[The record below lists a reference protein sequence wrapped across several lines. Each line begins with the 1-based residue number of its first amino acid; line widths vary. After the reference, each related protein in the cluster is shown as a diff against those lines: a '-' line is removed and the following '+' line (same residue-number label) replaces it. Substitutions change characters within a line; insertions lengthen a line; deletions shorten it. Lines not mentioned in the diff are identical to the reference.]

1 MATSPE
7 IETSEKGEPVPL
19 DVAVMSSVIETSEK
33 RNQFPFGIVATSPE
47 MKTSEKGE
55 PVPLDVA
62 ATSSGIEISEKGK
75 QFLLLQI
82 PQRLLTDDNTI
93 DMELFNRPDD
103 CVHTEI
109 IVSSRDKKN
118 EEDEKK
124 GKNA

>member
-1 MATSPE
+1 M
-7 IETSEKGEPVPL
+7 
-19 DVAVMSSVIETSEK
+19 
-33 RNQFPFGIVATSPE
+33 SPE

-55 PVPLDVA
+55 PVSLNVA
-62 ATSSGIEISEKGK
+62 AMLSGIEISEKGK

-109 IVSSRDKKN
+109 IVSSKDKRM
-118 EEDEKK
+118 KK
-124 GKNA
+124 VKKLLKCVRYGI

>member
-1 MATSPE
+1 MTWK
-7 IETSEKGEPVPL
+7 KGEPVPL
-19 DVAVMSSVIETSEK
+19 GV
-33 RNQFPFGIVATSPE
+33 VATSPE

-62 ATSSGIEISEKGK
+62 AMLSGIEISEKGK

>member
-1 MATSPE
+1 MTWKKGEPVPLDIAAMSSKIETSEKEEPVPLDVAVMSSE

-19 DVAVMSSVIETSEK
+19 DI
-33 RNQFPFGIVATSPE
+33 
-47 MKTSEKGE
+47 
-55 PVPLDVA
+55 A
-62 ATSSGIEISEKGK
+62 AMLSGIEISEKGK

-109 IVSSRDKKN
+109 IASSKDKRMK
-118 EEDEKK
+118 EVKK
-124 GKNA
+124 LLKFVRYGI